1 MEEIG
6 DRRKIILHLE
16 DSKEDAEI
24 LVDKIRRS
32 GFKIEYHLVSVKDKY
47 IDILDK
53 FLPDVI
59 IIDLK
64 VPGFEGVEP
73 ILIARQYHK
82 SVPIIVL
89 TGAVGEEMAVNA
101 LKAGAADFILKD
113 NIERIIPVL
122 ERAFYERKIIL
133 EKDILN
139 SELKEFEEKYKNLL
153 ENLPVGIFRTTTE
166 SPGKFLNANIE
177 TARMYGLSSV
187 EQLLQIYVEDI
198 YQNPEER
205 KLLQEE
211 IKSKKKVKNILVNL
225 KRIDGTPFLG
235 SISASCHFN
244 NKGEVDWIDGV
255 IEDVTEKAQLQE
267 KLKSY
272 SNFFETLLDTINSP
286 VFYKDIYGRYIG
298 CNKYFS
304 ELIIG
309 APKEEILNKTL
320 FELKDYI
327 PYELALK
334 YEEMDKKLLENPGIQ
349 EYDYFVRCSDGKLR
363 YFHFN
368 KSVYRDSKGN
378 VAGIVGIMI
387 DITESVENQQKLI
400 QSNEEL
406 SLLINSLPSIIIG
419 VSVKD
424 IVTQWNPFAEKI
436 LGLKAEDVIGK
447 RFYETRI
454 KWNWEKIYET
464 IGQCIVNRK
473 GIRLDDLKFE
483 TEDGKTGILGLSVN
497 PLIRG
502 GDSLEG
508 FMILG
513 RDVTEQRILES
524 QVFQSNK
531 LEAIGQLAAGIAHE
545 INTPLQYVG
554 DNLKFIT
561 KSFEGILKLIEKYR
575 EAYSKWQNNETP
587 DFKSFFEEI
596 VHIAREIKLD
606 FIAEQ
611 IPPALSEAYDGL
623 QRVSK
628 IVQSIKAFSHP
639 GTGEKTSVDIN
650 KAIENTITV
659 SRNQWKY
666 DSEVIM
672 DFDPDLPLVPCFESE
687 FNQVVLNLII
697 NASDAIHEAKEK
709 GIIEHG
715 IIKITTSVEEG
726 YAVVKVSDNGTGIP
740 EKIRN
745 RIFDP
750 FFTTKEP
757 GKGTGQGLP
766 ISHSIIV
773 EKHQGMLYFESE
785 IGKGTTFIIKLPQM
799 SFYLLQG
806 ISRL

>member
-101 LKAGAADFILKD
+101 LKAGATDFILKD

-368 KSVYRDSKGN
+368 KTVYRDSKGN
-378 VAGIVGIMI
+378 VRHCWYH
-387 DITESVENQQKLI
+387 D
-400 QSNEEL
+400 
-406 SLLINSLPSIIIG
+406 
-419 VSVKD
+419 
-424 IVTQWNPFAEKI
+424 
-436 LGLKAEDVIGK
+436 
-447 RFYETRI
+447 
-454 KWNWEKIYET
+454 
-464 IGQCIVNRK
+464 
-473 GIRLDDLKFE
+473 
-483 TEDGKTGILGLSVN
+483 
-497 PLIRG
+497 
-502 GDSLEG
+502 
-508 FMILG
+508 
-513 RDVTEQRILES
+513 
-524 QVFQSNK
+524 
-531 LEAIGQLAAGIAHE
+531 
-545 INTPLQYVG
+545 
-554 DNLKFIT
+554 
-561 KSFEGILKLIEKYR
+561 
-575 EAYSKWQNNETP
+575 
-587 DFKSFFEEI
+587 
-596 VHIAREIKLD
+596 
-606 FIAEQ
+606 
-611 IPPALSEAYDGL
+611 
-623 QRVSK
+623 
-628 IVQSIKAFSHP
+628 
-639 GTGEKTSVDIN
+639 
-650 KAIENTITV
+650 
-659 SRNQWKY
+659 
-666 DSEVIM
+666 
-672 DFDPDLPLVPCFESE
+672 
-687 FNQVVLNLII
+687 
-697 NASDAIHEAKEK
+697 
-709 GIIEHG
+709 
-715 IIKITTSVEEG
+715 
-726 YAVVKVSDNGTGIP
+726 
-740 EKIRN
+740 
-745 RIFDP
+745 
-750 FFTTKEP
+750 
-757 GKGTGQGLP
+757 
-766 ISHSIIV
+766 
-773 EKHQGMLYFESE
+773 
-785 IGKGTTFIIKLPQM
+785 
-799 SFYLLQG
+799 
-806 ISRL
+806 